1 MSLKKKAIS
10 IIVSIATL
18 STLCISNVSAA
29 YDPDAAAKYALKYAN
44 SYNTYYNQ
52 HSSDCTNFVSQC
64 VKAGGIPQKFNS
76 KAKSGKVNNET
87 DYW

>member
-10 IIVSIATL
+10 II
-18 STLCISNVSAA
+18 
-29 YDPDAAAKYALKYAN
+29 
-44 SYNTYYNQ
+44 
-52 HSSDCTNFVSQC
+52 VSQC

>member
-1 MSLKKKAIS
+1 MKQYFYNSYWPKLIIKVRYYKKYICEGEIVMSLKKKAIS
-10 IIVSIATL
+10 II
-18 STLCISNVSAA
+18 
-29 YDPDAAAKYALKYAN
+29 
-44 SYNTYYNQ
+44 
-52 HSSDCTNFVSQC
+52 VSQC